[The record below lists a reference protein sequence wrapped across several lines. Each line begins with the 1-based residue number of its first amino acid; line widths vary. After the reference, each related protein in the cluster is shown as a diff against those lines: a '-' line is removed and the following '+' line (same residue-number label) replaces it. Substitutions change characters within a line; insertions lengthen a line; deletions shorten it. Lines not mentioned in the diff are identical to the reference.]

1 MWQIL
6 RIWGAKLSINGA
18 GAAGAMASS
27 KQPTPRQLAYLDE
40 LKTRLRE
47 LRMRQVTFM
56 EQTAQIL
63 SRMSSATMEE
73 AAAAVAVAAAAA
85 SVAAKSS
92 TITLKASDTAS
103 SGSADGSGG
112 KLNIKQLIQRF
123 EDLRKT
129 SQVGLIESPS
139 RTAHKEPAKNSLRLS
154 KYSLP
159 VKKKNLPQE
168 LDLPEVPEELINVD
182 VRRILKGYEKL
193 IEDGN
198 VLQQSWYLLKKS
210 TESCARL
217 ADANAKAK
225 TKGHSEEASSVK
237 MGFDSSTRSADVVA
251 ASRGPPPES
260 RQQVVRVSRLS
271 GSKSRRSNLV
281 TSTEVFTKEREVF
294 GPQEIYQEQ
303 DFKYKYRV
311 HEYGKWKGHTWQSS
325 FM

>member
-1 MWQIL
+1 
-6 RIWGAKLSINGA
+6 
-18 GAAGAMASS
+18 ASS

-103 SGSADGSGG
+103 SGSAAGPGG

-129 SQVGLIESPS
+129 S
-139 RTAHKEPAKNSLRLS
+139 
-154 KYSLP
+154 
-159 VKKKNLPQE
+159 QE

-225 TKGHSEEASSVK
+225 TKGHTEEASSVK

-294 GPQEIYQEQ
+294 
-303 DFKYKYRV
+303 
-311 HEYGKWKGHTWQSS
+311 
-325 FM
+325 

>member
-1 MWQIL
+1 
-6 RIWGAKLSINGA
+6 
-18 GAAGAMASS
+18 MASS

-103 SGSADGSGG
+103 SGSAAGSGG

-129 SQVGLIESPS
+129 SQ
-139 RTAHKEPAKNSLRLS
+139 
-154 KYSLP
+154 
-159 VKKKNLPQE
+159 E
-168 LDLPEVPEELINVD
+168 LDLPDVPEELINVD

-311 HEYGKWKGHTWQSS
+311 HEYGRARWGAVLQLILRLPNLFRHCRKNKKVMSPPCSNGCHLPHKTATH
-325 FM
+325 

>member
-1 MWQIL
+1 
-6 RIWGAKLSINGA
+6 
-18 GAAGAMASS
+18 MASS

-103 SGSADGSGG
+103 SGSAAGSGG

-129 SQVGLIESPS
+129 SQ
-139 RTAHKEPAKNSLRLS
+139 
-154 KYSLP
+154 
-159 VKKKNLPQE
+159 E
-168 LDLPEVPEELINVD
+168 LDLPDVPEELINVD

-311 HEYGKWKGHTWQSS
+311 HEYALSDSRTSPLGSRAAVDPAPSQPLSPLQEE
-325 FM
+325 